1 MASASDDI
9 ERQDEDEVS
18 FLRTGD
24 KVSLMC
30 TTQSK
35 CKERQERV
43 CLAAEGFAS
52 RLAYLE
58 PTSDQD
64 IPPYLSVCVFVLE
77 QALSV
82 RALQEMV
89 TSEGLEAGAGAGHRT
104 LLYGHAVLLRHSLSN
119 MYLACLASTSSSRDK
134 LAFDVGLQEMSQGP
148 GRVNMIGE
156 ACWWT
161 IHPASK
167 QRSEGEKV
175 RIGDDLILVSVS
187 SERYLHLS
195 PPCNDPPE
203 PCKVLASFHQT
214 LWTVGPVST
223 GSLKTKAMGFVNGL
237 DVLRFFRG
245 HMDECLTVPPNG
257 CKEDGNISE
266 VSYESGA
273 VCSHARSL
281 WRIELLKV
289 KWSGSYLGWG
299 QLCRLRHL
307 TSGKYLAVTADKEV
321 CIVPRQKADRERAV
335 FCLRQSKD
343 DKTQWDNKKDEGM
356 GKADVKYGDSV
367 VFVQHVSTR
376 QWLSYLSVESNVRGR
391 TTDRKVI
398 MHSEGHMDDGFS
410 VARAREEESNS
421 ARVIRK
427 TASIFHLFNSAL
439 DSLRIERDSE
449 QWASCSL
456 VEVLKC
462 LEDLIEYFAEPHE
475 DMVHEDKQKA
485 LRALKNRQDLFNEEG
500 MIVLVLE
507 TIDKF
512 SVYKSGRDF
521 AAWAGE
527 ESGQNYEEILNSL
540 YVLLAAM
547 IRKNPAN
554 CAQFAQIPRLDW
566 LIQRLESQQASTGV
580 LDVLH
585 CVLTD
590 SPEALKMVKEQ
601 HIRSMISQLEKHGR
615 DPKVLE
621 VLCSLCVGNGV
632 AVRAN
637 QNLICDNLLPSR
649 DILLQ
654 TSLVDEIISVR
665 PNVFIGLGEGA
676 AMYKKWYFEMAVDAI
691 SNATPR
697 PAFLRVGWATTEGFR
712 PYPRGGEG
720 WHSVAVGDDLYS
732 YGFDGLALWT
742 GGVDKV
748 APWNGSHKL
757 SKGDIVGCCLDLSVP
772 RMLFHVN
779 GNPVKAAFESFNLDG
794 LFYPVISMS
803 ATVSCRFILGGKHGR
818 FKYTSPKGF
827 AAIHESLLPKE
838 ELAIQQCFNFGCFK
852 EGSLAG
858 PAAWREHSSFI
869 PQPVDTSNYII
880 PHYIEGVRDKLAEN
894 IHELWCMNKIEAG
907 WMYGPV
913 RDDTKK
919 THPCLCP
926 FNNLSEEE
934 RTFDITMAYET
945 LKTLIALGYHVGIDE
960 DASRH
965 TLRRLRLPMNYLM
978 SNGYKP
984 APYNLSSITLTPK
997 MERLVEQL
1005 AENAHNV
1012 WAKDRIQQGWTY
1024 GLTEDTIYKRNP
1036 QLVPFTQLDDVAK
1049 KLNRDTASETVRTI
1063 LGFGYS
1069 LEPPSSESEGSSR
1082 GRNRDSVE
1090 KKQATRT
1097 YRAEKSYTVTS
1108 GKWYYEFECVT
1119 QGFMRVGWM
1128 RPSCPA
1134 ECELGNDGQS
1144 YAFDGL
1150 LARKWH
1156 QGSESFGK
1164 TWQAGDVI
1172 GCMLDF
1178 NDKTMMFTLNGEPLT
1193 DASGHETA
1201 FDNIKIGEGFVPA
1214 CTLAT
1219 GQQATLYLGQDLH
1232 ALKYFTVCGLQEGY
1246 EPFCVNMQRN
1256 MPMWYSREQPV
1267 FKSIVTNHESLEV
1280 TRIPAGIEGPPCL
1293 KVSNKTF
1300 GMVENPPVE
1309 YLRLSM
1315 PVEVTDYPTGGD
1327 LAISIPVPSIPKE
1340 QATPQTGGRRF
1351 LYKGSASFD
1360 YSEVDSSDYGGGGGG
1375 GKRVFKQ
1382 GSSDSSVLDAD
1393 SELDEVPT
1401 TTYRTKAA
1409 MMGSLHRRRLQQ
1421 GGLETPL
1428 TDSDSTMRINGSD
1441 RDFRSRNGPSE
1452 KDKKRQPLPLGR
1464 SIPRSGS
1471 TETMS
1476 RISESSTDMNNTKL
1490 RRSKFAKSSSM
1501 DSTVSDRTV
1510 PRSPYGTDLEGGKKN
1525 LASTLPRDASRRSP
1539 LPTTLT
1545 TLHADNAPP
1554 PKLSK
1559 LTSGGSFDMYRSVD
1573 LTSEISENDSMDIN
1587 LSTKYYYS
1595 VRVFPGQ
1602 DPTCVYCGWVTPGYH
1617 FYNSSFEVDKTREVV
1632 INVLNEGGT
1641 IQDSLKR
1648 RDCFMICVGDYMEL
1662 LMTQDGRRLSSG
1674 LVIGC
1679 LVDVSSGEITFTMN
1693 GKDIPLRYTAEP
1705 NTRLFPAVFVEPT
1718 SREMLQFELGRIKNC
1733 LPLSAAWFKC
1743 ECNNP
1748 TPQCPSRVEVQAI
1761 KTYTWS
1767 RVPTETMNTDFH
1779 KYSDSAG
1786 WIVSS
1791 VDSVSWMAVHIP
1803 EEFRCID
1810 MLELIEDH
1818 HLLDFHSH
1826 TLDLYRAVCS
1836 LGNHRAAHAL
1846 TEHVDQ
1852 DQLMHTIQCE
1862 YLSGPL
1868 RSGYHNLLIAL
1879 HLETYASARAMTQG
1893 EFIIPLGGEKPKTPE
1908 YMETEEPP
1916 SPSFSLKRALS
1927 HTQTSSIRP
1936 ELDYSATAHHI
1947 IHSGHPSEIGMPR
1960 FGLNMLKSHVIDSLS
1975 LAVSQGK
1982 AAGRDPIG
1990 GSYEMLFVPLLKLCD
2005 RLLVMGIFDDEDL
2018 KKLLILIDPTT
2029 FDDSYIKGVSSN
2041 IGLLQM
2047 YLDEATKLQMCHLLQ
2062 HLCDQQLRHRV
2073 ESIINFSDDFVG
2085 ESQADQLRR
2094 LMEVKASN
2102 LAPAL
2107 IAKKTKEF
2115 RSTPQEQM
2123 RMLLSFKSLEDDKE
2137 CPCREDLR
2145 EVLQKFHDELII
2157 HCGVHVKEENGEEEE
2172 KSWLGWLLDKI
2183 RRKNGGEGENG
2194 KRENGGNHF
2203 TEKFS
2208 GDSLS
2213 SLIAATMVKWAEEKY
2228 IEDPV
2233 LVREMF
2239 SLLHRQY
2246 DGVGELCRALTK
2258 TYVVSAN
2265 GRNDIVRFVASL
2277 GQIRSLL
2284 TVQMGTSEEAALMKH
2299 LSELTDN
2306 KAFYQ
2311 HPDLIRALNVHET
2324 VMNVMVNVL
2333 GKSKKQSAIQPPTA
2347 GVDISGNKSSASLAA
2362 PSAVGSHPV
2371 KETFSHQL
2379 VASSCRFL
2387 CYFGRTSRHNQKA
2400 MFEHLGYL
2408 LEHSYMG
2415 LSYPSLRGS
2424 CPLDV
2429 AAASLMD
2436 NNELALALREDHLE
2450 KVISYLST
2458 CGIQSNTRMMS
2469 LGKIDVGWDPVDG
2482 ERYIDF
2488 LKQAVWVNDE
2498 TVNENANLV
2507 VRLLIRH
2514 PECLGPALRGE
2525 GKGLLSAMEDAIKT
2539 CEIEEDMGMGSG
2551 PMMVIREEGDG
2562 EGGAISPHPS
2572 ELKEEE
2578 DEDDVDI
2585 GCAVLTFYA
2594 ALIDLLGRCAP
2605 DQQALNQGK
2614 TEPYRIRAILR
2625 SLVPLTDLKGVLSL
2639 KFLLPSPTKVYEK
2652 KDDGVGKPL
2661 GADLKGLTPSHKEAM
2676 VLFLDRVYGISNK
2689 SMFYALLEV
2698 AFLPDLRAATSM
2710 DTPNTH
2716 DHDMALA
2723 LNRYLCNS
2731 VLPLLTR
2738 NADMFENADDHGA
2751 LLDATLHTVY
2761 RMSQCRSL
2769 THRQREVVAE
2779 FQSALITRLRPTI
2792 MQKLLKKMIL
2802 DVPQLAEHTE
2812 VSLKVLTLHY
2822 ERCKS
2827 YYGSYGGWG
2836 TYGAA
2841 NEDEKRLTMMLF
2853 TGLFDALADRDYD
2866 SDLFN
2871 KALPCLGAI
2880 GSALS
2885 PDYALAFH
2893 EDNFQRESRYDSDG
2907 IYLPQPIDT
2916 AGVMLSEDMIAFGER
2931 FAEHLHDTWCHD
2943 RFEEG
2948 WAHGEVENL
2957 NAKVSPILKPYRVLI
2972 PKEKERYREH
2982 IRESL
2987 KALLAWRWSIE
2998 RAKITEQH
3006 AQSAQRQRRLSKSSL
3021 PQSPDWQTT
3030 ETGHDSPHGYNP
3042 RPIDMSN
3049 ITLTREMQNMAE
3061 RLAENAHDIWAKR
3074 MKGEIEIN
3082 GGGVHPQMV
3091 PYDMLT
3097 DKEKRTDRD
3106 CAQALLKFL
3115 QVNAYKLQ
3123 SPEEQM
3129 LEREERGKQPL
3140 GPQVSS
3146 SSAAIEKRFSYN
3158 LVEKLL
3164 HYVDKA
3170 HAMKPIRRDLPKE
3183 VRRKEENRYK
3193 FFAKIILPLIENYFK
3208 SHCSYYVASSSSPQ
3222 SQGYGIAA
3230 PREKDMVANLF
3241 CKLAALVRQ
3250 KINMFGRDLG
3260 RTVDC
3265 LRMLSQ
3271 SLDIG
3276 SVVKHNPDIV
3286 KFALQPF
3293 FTSAADDLAATLEN
3307 IKSHGKFSHVKNVQ
3321 KGSHVGSYVSGVLL
3335 PLLTTVFHHLGKYK
3349 FGEELLLDYTQ
3360 ICCYKILTTLYAL
3373 GAEKSLY
3380 VNSDE
3385 SLKELLERN
3394 RPAIGE
3400 LLAAFA
3406 GAFPVAFLEPHLN
3419 KNNRNSVCGQMEQ
3432 NEETANMVA
3441 NQPRNSMNQ
3450 QPSSDLT
3457 TMMSSIPTLDDI
3469 MSEIEQMAGSGA
3481 KYTEAP
3487 HVIEVILPMI
3497 CSYLPK
3503 WWPDGPDSI
3512 ARRQGNYY
3520 TMVGSRHMNLT
3531 LGSVLKLIH
3540 NNLGSEDAPWMN
3552 RIAMCTLPILTD
3564 AKPDMLKSHFLPV
3577 VEKLKEKTEKT
3588 SASEDQMKRDFPQGG
3603 GEMEDVELAILEAYN
3618 LIVRD
3623 MYAFYPLCIKFIDL
3637 LRGSWLKTP
3646 SVDADSLFDKCCDIF
3661 LCWAKSAN
3669 FRREEQNFVAQNEME
3684 KVILMSSASRKMS
3697 MAGDSFK
3704 MRKKDNDRSLDTLQ
3718 NSLLVACLK
3727 RLLPIGMNLYG
3738 AREQELI
3745 HQAKQKFL
3753 EKQTEK
3759 DVSEFLRNALNV
3771 GEEKVEE
3778 NDETSESSN
3787 AQPGQWANNWQRQ
3800 LYSKMSMKHMAGL
3813 VELTLEKSA
3822 ERILKMAEVLYRLYV
3837 VDHPPASK
3845 KSAWRRLMSA
3855 QRKRAVMACFRMV
3868 PLHSLH
3874 RHRAINHFLRAYRER
3889 WLLTEESA
3897 EHTLIED
3904 LTAGKEVM
3912 ESEEE
3917 LVKSPDPL
3925 QQLILTFSRAAGLRQ
3940 DGLEKDCL
3948 YMSFTD
3954 IMSKSCHGDDDD
3966 DDDEGEDP
3974 GASFQEQE
3982 MEKQRLLF
3990 EQARLA
3996 DRSAAEMVL
4005 MVVSASGGHRT
4016 DMVMHTLQ
4024 LGISLLRGGNTAVQR
4039 RMLQHLQDK
4048 MDVGF
4053 FTSVAELMEQC
4064 SVLDLEACERYNKA
4078 EGLGVGSGEAAGE
4091 FRYAG
4096 EKALHDAPFTCAL
4109 FRFLQ
4114 LLCEGHN
4121 LEFQN
4126 YLRTQTGNHTTVNI
4140 IICTVDYL
4148 LRMQES
4154 ISDFYWHYSGKDVI
4168 DSQGRDNFSRAIKVT
4183 MQLFRTLTE
4192 YIQGPCSL
4200 NQLALAHSRL
4210 WDAIGGFLHVFAN
4223 LQKKLSQDISQLE
4236 LLRELLTLQKEMV
4249 VMLLSMLEGNV
4260 LNGTIG
4266 KQMVDAL
4273 MESSS
4278 NLEMI
4283 LKFFDMFLKVK
4294 DITCS
4299 DAFQEMDVNND
4310 GWVSSKE
4317 FRDAMEAQKMYT
4329 NEEIEYML
4337 SCADTN
4343 QDGKLD
4349 YEEFTERFHNPAKE
4363 IGFNLAVLLTNLS
4376 EHMSSDA
4383 RLDRIMEL
4391 AESFLSHF
4399 EPYLGRIE
4407 INGSAKR
4414 IERVYFEIKETN
4426 IEQWQKPQIK
4436 ESKRQFLHDIV
4447 NEGGEKEKLEDFVNF
4462 CEDTIF
4468 EMQHANSISGDTG
4481 GFFETLGNVIFPGGD
4496 SRSWLGQIGRALK
4509 PTNVYR
4515 TVKEG
4520 VTNTTWGVKKI
4531 RTMSL
4536 TELIFALIK
4545 LVFFIGWK
4553 FVGIFFAL
4561 ACKIVGML
4569 VGSRI
4574 IEDAKEL
4581 TGNIT
4586 DTLHVPTIARHAM
4599 NKDMHGQP
4607 YMGLP
4612 GLGSR
4617 PSVSAFGI
4625 DFFKKGEEEVKDHP
4639 LGYKMRLRRRRG
4651 LTPSSSIDYEDDE
4664 EPDSPTAVDQN
4675 GTKTENGVP
4684 AGVSGERRHSS
4695 IFPDLFLIPEADK
4708 ERKEEEKEEEIPEPK
4723 ISQARQAFLSMFAR
4737 NYYSL
4742 KYVALVLAFIINFI
4756 LLFFKVT
4763 NLKVLRPATAHAAAF
4778 YGGDGGDD
4786 IELNLSEINDN
4797 ITDVEEDDDLEEW
4810 ITLEDSSIFLD
4821 PLLKLFGIL
4830 HTGTALSMLIA
4841 YCALKVPLAIFKRE
4855 KEVSR
4860 KLEFDGTW
4868 ITEPPEGGDI
4878 KGMWDSL
4885 VISTRSF
4892 PVNYWDKLVKRK
4904 VRKKYSESLDDDKL
4918 CTLLG
4923 MEKEDNLFAE
4933 SEDEEQDSILSAI
4946 VKSVDWKYQL
4956 WKCGVICTDNSFLYI
4971 AFYLTFSI
4979 LGHINPFFFA
4989 AHLLDVAMGFKTL
5002 RTVLQSV
5009 THNGKQLI
5017 LTVMMTSIIIWLYTV
5032 IAFNF
5037 FRKFYLKGEENE
5049 VEFKCHNM
5057 FTCFVF
5063 HLHTGLRAGGGI
5075 ADEIEP
5081 PDGDPYEFYRII
5093 FDITFFFFV
5102 IVILL
5107 AIIQGLIIDA
5117 FGELR
5122 DQIEQVKEDMESKCF
5137 ICGIGKEYFD
5147 REPHGFEKHVMKE
5160 HDFANY
5166 MFFLMHL
5173 INKPETEYTGQ
5184 ESYVWE
5190 LYQERCWD
5198 FFPVGNCFR
5207 KQYEEE

>member
-1 MASASDDI
+1 MASTTDDL

-24 KVSLMC
+24 KVCLMC
-30 TTQSK
+30 TTQ
-35 CKERQERV
+35 CKSQDVQERV

-58 PTSDQD
+58 PCSNKN

-119 MYLACLASTSSSRDK
+119 MYLACLSSTSSSRDK

-195 PPCNDPPE
+195 AASTIPPE
-203 PCKVLASFHQT
+203 PSKVLASFHQT

-223 GSLKTKAMGFVNGL
+223 GSVKTKAMGFVNGL

-245 HMDECLTVPPNG
+245 HMDECLTVPHAG
-257 CKEDGNISE
+257 CKDDDNCSE
-266 VSYESGA
+266 VSYETGA

-289 KWSGSYLGWG
+289 KWGGSYLGWG
-299 QLCRLRHL
+299 QQCRLRHL
-307 TSGKYLAVTADKEV
+307 TSGKYLAVKPDKEV
-321 CIVPRQKADRERAV
+321 YIVPRNMADTQSSV

-343 DKTQWDNKKDEGM
+343 DKSHWDNKKDEGM
-356 GKADVKYGDSV
+356 GKADIKYGDSV
-367 VFVQHVSTR
+367 VFVQHQATG

-391 TTDRKVI
+391 GIERKVI

-427 TASIFHLFNSAL
+427 TASIFHRFNSAL

-456 VEVLKC
+456 SQVLNC
-462 LEDLIEYFAEPHE
+462 LEDLVEYFAEPHD
-475 DMVHEDKQKA
+475 DMVHEEQQKA
-485 LRALKNRQDLFNEEG
+485 LRALRNRQDLFNEEG

-507 TIDKF
+507 TIDKLSF
-512 SVYKSGRDF
+512 YKSGRDF
-521 AAWAGE
+521 GAWAGE
-527 ESGQNYEEILNSL
+527 ESGQDYEEILNSL

-547 IRKNPAN
+547 IRKNQAN
-554 CAQFAQIPRLDW
+554 CSQFAQSQRLDW

-665 PNVFIGLGEGA
+665 PNIFIGLREGA
-676 AMYKKWYFEMAVDAI
+676 AMYKKWYFEVAVDAVTHT
-691 SNATPR
+691 TPR
-697 PAFLRVGWATTEGFR
+697 QAFLRVGWATTEGFR

-720 WHSVAVGDDLYS
+720 WHSITVGDDLYS
-732 YGFDGLALWT
+732 YGFDGLQLWT
-742 GGVDKV
+742 GGTPKS

-757 SKGDIVGCCLDLSVP
+757 GKGDIVGCCLDLSVP

-803 ATVSCRFILGGKHGR
+803 AAVSCRFILGGKHGR

-827 AAIHESLLPKE
+827 APAHESLLPKE
-838 ELAIQQCFNFGCFK
+838 ELHIQQCFNFGNFK
-852 EGSLAG
+852 ESLFAG
-858 PAAWREHSSFI
+858 PSAWREHTTFI
-869 PQPVDTSNYII
+869 PKPVDTSSVSI

-907 WMYGPV
+907 WTYGPV
-913 RDDTKK
+913 RDDAKK

-926 FNNLSEEE
+926 FNSLTEEE

-960 DASRH
+960 DAARH

-984 APYNLSSITLTPK
+984 APYNLSSVILTPK

-1005 AENAHNV
+1005 AGNAHNV
-1012 WAKDRIQQGWTY
+1012 WAKDRIEQGWTY
-1024 GLTEDTIYKRNP
+1024 GLTEDSVYKRNP
-1036 QLVPFTQLDDVAK
+1036 QLVPFSQLDDTAK

-1063 LGFGYS
+1063 LGFGYN
-1069 LEPPSSESEGSSR
+1069 LEPPSTDTPDNHTRGPSR
-1082 GRNRDSVE
+1082 EKVA

-1097 YRAEKSYTVTS
+1097 YRAEKSYAVS
-1108 GKWYYEFECVT
+1108 AGKWYFEMECVT
-1119 QGFMRVGWM
+1119 AGFMRVGWAS
-1128 RPSCPA
+1128 PSCLA
-1134 ECELGNDGQS
+1134 NNDLGCDGHS
-1144 YAFDGL
+1144 YAFDGFL
-1150 LARKWH
+1150 SRKWH

-1164 TWQAGDVI
+1164 NWGVGDVI
-1172 GCMLDF
+1172 GCMLDLH
-1178 NDKTMMFTLNGEPLT
+1178 DRTMMFTLNGEPLT
-1193 DASGHETA
+1193 DNSGHETA
-1201 FDNIKIGEGFVPA
+1201 FDNIQIGEGFVPA

-1219 GQQATLYLGQDLH
+1219 GQQARLYFGQDLH

-1256 MPMWYSREQPV
+1256 MPMWYSREQAV
-1267 FKSIVTNHESLEV
+1267 YKSILSQHETLEV

-1315 PVEVTDYPTGGD
+1315 PVEVTDFPTCGD
-1327 LAISIPVPSIPKE
+1327 LAISIPVPTVTKE
-1340 QATPQTGGRRF
+1340 PTPQSGGRRF
-1351 LYKGSASFD
+1351 FHKGSTSFD
-1360 YSEVDSSDYGGGGGG
+1360 YSEVDSSDYGGGGTG

-1382 GSSDSSVLDAD
+1382 GSSDSSMLDAD
-1393 SELDEVPT
+1393 SELDDTPI

-1421 GGLETPL
+1421 GGADIPL
-1428 TDSDSTMRINGSD
+1428 TDSDSTVRVNGTD
-1441 RDFRSRNGPSE
+1441 TDFKTRNGLTVE
-1452 KDKKRQPLPLGR
+1452 KEKKRSALPFGR
-1464 SIPRSGS
+1464 TIPRSGS
-1471 TETMS
+1471 SETMS
-1476 RISESSTDMNNTKL
+1476 KISESSADMNAAKM
-1490 RRSKFAKSSSM
+1490 RRSKFMKSSSM
-1501 DSTVSDRTV
+1501 DSAVSERTT
-1510 PRSPYGTDLEGGKKN
+1510 PSTRAQDGY
-1525 LASTLPRDASRRSP
+1525 STLPRDGGRSP
-1539 LPTTLT
+1539 AVGQQTPG
-1545 TLHADNAPP
+1545 AENSNQP

-1559 LTSGGSFDMYRSVD
+1559 LTSIGGGGSFDMYKSVD
-1573 LTSEISENDSMDIN
+1573 MTSDISENDSMDIN

-1595 VRVFPGQ
+1595 IRVFPGQ
-1602 DPTCVYCGWVTPGYH
+1602 DPTCVYVGWVTPGYH
-1617 FYNSSFEVDKTREVV
+1617 YYNSSFESDKMREVV
-1632 INVLNEGGT
+1632 INVLNEGGAV
-1641 IQDSLKR
+1641 QESLKR
-1648 RDCFMICVGDYMEL
+1648 RDCFMICVGDYMDL
-1662 LMTQDGRRLSSG
+1662 LMTQDGRRLSSA

-1679 LVDVSSGEITFTMN
+1679 IIDVSCGEISFTMN
-1693 GKDIPLRYTAEP
+1693 GKDIPTKYQTEP
-1705 NTRLFPAVFVEPT
+1705 CTRLFPAVFVEPT

-1761 KTYTWS
+1761 QTCTWS
-1767 RVPTETMNTDFH
+1767 RVPTETMTTDFH

-1791 VDSVSWMAVHIP
+1791 NDTVPWCAVHIP
-1803 EEFRCID
+1803 EEYRCID
-1810 MLELIEDH
+1810 MIELIEDS
-1818 HLLDFHSH
+1818 HLLAFHSH

-1852 DQLMHTIQCE
+1852 DQLMYTIKCE

-1868 RSGYHNLLIAL
+1868 RAGYHNILIAL
-1879 HLETYASARAMTQG
+1879 HLETYANARLMTQS
-1893 EFIIPLGGEKPKTPE
+1893 EFIIPLGVDKSRLPE
-1908 YMETEEPP
+1908 YNEEPP
-1916 SPSFSLKRALS
+1916 SPSYSLKRALS
-1927 HTQTSSIRP
+1927 HTQSFSIRP

-1947 IHSGHPSEIGMPR
+1947 THSSHPAELGMPR
-1960 FGLNMLKSHVIDSLS
+1960 FGLHMLKTHVIDSLS
-1975 LAVSQGK
+1975 LAVSHGK
-1982 AAGRDPIG
+1982 SAGRDPIG

-2005 RLLVMGIFDDEDL
+2005 KLLVMGIFDDEDL
-2018 KKLLILIDPTT
+2018 KKLLMLIDPTT

-2047 YLDEATKLQMCHLLQ
+2047 QLDEQIKLQMCYLLQ

-2073 ESIINFSDDFVG
+2073 ESIITFTDDFVG
-2085 ESQADQLRR
+2085 ECQADQFRR
-2094 LMEVKASN
+2094 LLEVKGSN
-2102 LAPAL
+2102 LAPAV
-2107 IAKKTKEF
+2107 IAKKTREF

-2123 RMLLSFKSLEDDKE
+2123 RMLLAFKTDDKE
-2137 CPCREDLR
+2137 SPCREDLR
-2145 EVLQKFHDELII
+2145 EVLQKFHDELIS
-2157 HCGVHVKEENGEEEE
+2157 HCGVHINNDDGTEEE
-2172 KSWLGWLLDKI
+2172 KSWLGWLLSKL
-2183 RRKNGGEGENG
+2183 RRKADRGQGGDHRDNSS
-2194 KRENGGNHF
+2194 NHF

-2213 SLIAATMVKWAEEKY
+2213 SLIASTMVKWAEEKY
-2228 IEDPV
+2228 IDDPV

-2246 DGVGELCRALTK
+2246 DGVGELCHALTK

-2265 GRNDIVRFVASL
+2265 GRNDIVRFIASL

-2284 TVQMGTSEEAALMKH
+2284 TVQMGESEEAALVKH
-2299 LSELTDN
+2299 LWELTDN

-2311 HPDLIRALNVHET
+2311 HPDLMRALNVHET

-2333 GKSKKQSAIQPPTA
+2333 GKGQKQSAIKAAATA
-2347 GVDISGNKSSASLAA
+2347 LELSGNKSSASLAT
-2362 PSAVGSHPV
+2362 PSATGPQAV
-2371 KETFSHQL
+2371 KETFSREL
-2379 VASSCRFL
+2379 VASCCRFL
-2387 CYFGRTSRHNQKA
+2387 CYFCRTSRHNQKA

-2408 LEHSYMG
+2408 LDHGYMG

-2436 NNELALALREDHLE
+2436 NNELALALREGHLE
-2450 KVISYLST
+2450 KVIWYLST
-2458 CGIQSNTRMMS
+2458 CGVQNNARMVAC
-2469 LGKIDVGWDPVDG
+2469 GKPDISWDPLDG

-2525 GKGLLSAMEDAIKT
+2525 GKGLLAAMGEAIEMSAMEEDAAL
-2539 CEIEEDMGMGSG
+2539 GSG
-2551 PMMVIREEGDG
+2551 PMMVIHEEGDADG
-2562 EGGAISPHPS
+2562 HLSPHPS
-2572 ELKEEE
+2572 EPQQEE
-2578 DEDDVDI
+2578 DEDEVDLGGAI
-2585 GCAVLTFYA
+2585 LTFYS

-2625 SLVPLTDLKGVLSL
+2625 SLVPLQDLKGVLSL
-2639 KFLLPSPTKVYEK
+2639 KFLLPSPNKVYEK

-2661 GADLKGLTPSHKEAM
+2661 GADLKGLTPCHKEAM
-2676 VLFLDRVYGISNK
+2676 VLFLDRVYGISDK
-2689 SMFYALLEV
+2689 SMFYGLLEV
-2698 AFLPDLRAATSM
+2698 AFLPDLRAATAM

-2738 NADMFENADDHGA
+2738 NADMFEHVDDHGT

-2769 THRQREVVAE
+2769 THGQREVVAD
-2779 FQSALITRLRPTI
+2779 FLAALITRLRPTI
-2792 MQKLLKKMIL
+2792 MQKLLKKMIV

-2812 VSLKVLTLHY
+2812 VALKVLTLHY

-2836 TYGAA
+2836 AYGAA

-2866 SDLFN
+2866 PDLFN

-2885 PDYALAFH
+2885 PDYAISFH
-2893 EDNFQRESRYDSDG
+2893 EETYHKDSRYDSDG
-2907 IYLPQPIDT
+2907 IYQPQPIET
-2916 AGVMLSEDMIAFGER
+2916 TGVMLSEDMLAFGER
-2931 FAEHLHDTWCHD
+2931 FAEHLHDTWSHE
-2943 RFEEG
+2943 RFDTG
-2948 WAHGEVENL
+2948 WSHGDVENS
-2957 NAKVSPILKPYRVLI
+2957 NIKASPMLKPYRILV
-2972 PKEKERYREH
+2972 PKEKEHYRES

-2987 KALLAWRWSIE
+2987 KAILAWRWSIE
-2998 RAKITEQH
+2998 RAKMTDQH
-3006 AQSAQRQRRLSKSSL
+3006 TPAAHRQRRLSKSSL
-3021 PQSPDWQTT
+3021 PQSPDWQTA
-3030 ETGHDSPHGYNP
+3030 EGAHDSPHGYNP

-3074 MKGEIEIN
+3074 KKVEIEKT

-3097 DKEKRTDRD
+3097 DREKKVDRD
-3106 CAQALLKFL
+3106 TAQALLKFL
-3115 QVNAYKLQ
+3115 QVNGYKLQ
-3123 SPEEQM
+3123 SPEEQI
-3129 LEREERGKQPL
+3129 LAEKERGKQPL

-3146 SSAAIEKRFSYN
+3146 SNAAIEKRFSYN

-3170 HAMKPIRRDLPKE
+3170 QAMKPIRKDLPKE
-3183 VRRKEENRYK
+3183 VKKKEEKRYK

-3208 SHCSYYVASSSSPQ
+3208 SHSSYYVSSSSSPQ
-3222 SQGYGIAA
+3222 TQTYGSAA
-3230 PREKDMVANLF
+3230 LREKDMVASLF

-3276 SVVKHNPDIV
+3276 AVVKHNEDIV
-3286 KFALQPF
+3286 KYFLQPF
-3293 FTSAADDLAATLEN
+3293 FTSAADDLTATLDN
-3307 IKSHGKFSHVKNVQ
+3307 IKNNGKFSHIKTAQ
-3321 KGSHVGSYVSGVLL
+3321 KGSHVASYVPGVLL
-3335 PLLTTVFHHLGKYK
+3335 PVITTFFHHLGKNK
-3349 FGEELLLDYTQ
+3349 FGEDLLLDQIQ
-3360 ICCYKILTTLYAL
+3360 ICCYKILSSLYAL
-3373 GAEKSLY
+3373 GADKSLY
-3380 VNSDE
+3380 VNSHD
-3385 SLKELLERN
+3385 SLKELLQRH

-3432 NEETANMVA
+3432 SEDMGNMEEFN
-3441 NQPRNSMNQ
+3441 R
-3450 QPSSDLT
+3450 
-3457 TMMSSIPTLDDI
+3457 MMSGIPTLEDI

-3503 WWPDGPDSI
+3503 WWRDGPDNIS
-3512 ARRQGNYY
+3512 RRQGNYY

-3531 LGSVLKLIH
+3531 LASVIKLIN

-3564 AKPDMLKSHFLPV
+3564 AKHDMLKSHFLPV
-3577 VEKLKEKTEKT
+3577 IEKLKDKTEKT
-3588 SASEDQMKRDFPQGG
+3588 AMNEEHMKRDFPQGG
-3603 GEMEDVELAILEAYN
+3603 SEMEEAELLVLEEYS

-3623 MYAFYPLCIKFIDL
+3623 MYAFYPLLIKFIDL
-3637 LRGSWLKTP
+3637 HRASWLKTP
-3646 SVDADSLFDKCCDIF
+3646 SLDAEQLFDKCCDIF
-3661 LCWAKSAN
+3661 LYWAKSAN

-3684 KVILMSSASRKMS
+3684 AVILMSSASRKMS
-3697 MAGDSFK
+3697 MARGDSFK
-3704 MRKKDNDRSLDTLQ
+3704 MRNKEKDRSTDTLQ
-3718 NSLLVACLK
+3718 NSLVVGCLK

-3759 DVSEFLRNALNV
+3759 DVSEFLRIALNV
-3771 GEEKVEE
+3771 GEEKVED
-3778 NDETSESSN
+3778 NTATSESSN

-3822 ERILKMAEVLYRLYV
+3822 ERILKMAEVLYRLHV

-3855 QRKRAVMACFRMV
+3855 QRKRAVMACFRMI
-3868 PLHSLH
+3868 PLHSLPK
-3874 RHRAINHFLRAYRER
+3874 HRAINYFLRAYREK

-3904 LTAGKEVM
+3904 LTAGKEVN
-3912 ESEEE
+3912 EEDE
-3917 LVKSPDPL
+3917 NNKSPDPL

-3940 DGLEKDCL
+3940 DGLGNDGL
-3948 YMSFTD
+3948 YMSFSD

-3996 DRSAAEMVL
+3996 DRNAAEMVL
-4005 MVVSASGGHRT
+4005 MVISASRGKRS

-4053 FTSVAELMEQC
+4053 FTSVADLMEQC

-4078 EGLGVGSGEAAGE
+4078 EGLGVGSGEAADE

-4121 LEFQN
+4121 LNFQN
-4126 YLRTQTGNHTTVNI
+4126 YLRTQTGNHTTVNV

-4168 DSQGRDNFSRAIKVT
+4168 DSQGRENFTRAIKVT
-4183 MQLFRTLTE
+4183 TQVFRTLTE

-4236 LLRELLTLQKEMV
+4236 VLRELLNLQKEMV

-4260 LNGTIG
+4260 MNGTIG

-4299 DAFQEMDVNND
+4299 EAFQEMDVNND

-4317 FRDAMEAQKMYT
+4317 FRDAMEAQKMYKP
-4329 NEEIEYML
+4329 EEIEYML

-4349 YEEFTERFHNPAKE
+4349 YSEFTERFHNPAKE

-4376 EHMSSDA
+4376 EHMSNDP

-4391 AESFLSHF
+4391 AESFLGHF
-4399 EPYLGRIE
+4399 EPYMGRIE

-4414 IERVYFEIKETN
+4414 IERVYFEIKESN

-4447 NEGGEKEKLEDFVNF
+4447 NEGGEKEKLKDFVDF

-4468 EMQHANSISGDTG
+4468 EMQHATSISGEEG
-4481 GFFETLGNVIFPGGD
+4481 GFLEALSNALFSSGGTD
-4496 SRSWLGQIGRALK
+4496 SKGWLMLLGRALK
-4509 PTNVYR
+4509 PTNLYK

-4520 VTNTTWGVKKI
+4520 ITNTQWGVKKI
-4531 RTMSL
+4531 RSMSL
-4536 TELIFALIK
+4536 GQLLFALIK
-4545 LVFFIGWK
+4545 LVFIIAWK
-4553 FVGIFFAL
+4553 FVGIFFNL
-4561 ACKIVGML
+4561 ACKLVGML
-4569 VGSRI
+4569 IGSRI

-4581 TGNIT
+4581 TGSISE
-4586 DTLHVPTIARHAM
+4586 TLHVPNIARKATR
-4599 NKDMHGQP
+4599 DMTDP
-4607 YMGLP
+4607 YIMGL
-4612 GLGSR
+4612 GGMGSR

-4625 DFFKKGEEEVKDHP
+4625 DFFKKDQEGSRGHSAE
-4639 LGYKMRLRRRRG
+4639 YRMRLRRRRG
-4651 LTPSSSIDYEDDE
+4651 LTPSSSIDMEEEDDLQPE
-4664 EPDSPTAVDQN
+4664 TQTVLEQN
-4675 GTKTENGVP
+4675 GIKTENGV
-4684 AGVSGERRHSS
+4684 AGGASGERRHSS
-4695 IFPDLFLIPEADK
+4695 IFPSLFLLPEADK
-4708 ERKEEEKEEEIPEPK
+4708 ERKEEEIEEIVEPK
-4723 ISQARQAFLSMFAR
+4723 LTQVRQAFLSMFAR
-4737 NYYSL
+4737 NYYNL
-4742 KYVALVLAFIINFI
+4742 KYVALILAFIINFI
-4756 LLFFKVT
+4756 LLFFKAT
-4763 NLKVLRPATAHAAAF
+4763 NHVFDAF
-4778 YGGDGGDD
+4778 SGDD
-4786 IELNLSEINDN
+4786 NSEPNLMEVDDN
-4797 ITDVEEDDDLEEW
+4797 TTDEVEEEDIPEW
-4810 ITLEDSSIFLD
+4810 ITLEGSFVYLQ
-4821 PLLKLFGIL
+4821 PLLQMFGIL
-4830 HTGTALSMLIA
+4830 HTATALSMLIA

-4868 ITEPPEGGDI
+4868 VTEQPERGDV

-4904 VRKKYSESLDDDKL
+4904 VRKKYSESVDDDKI
-4918 CTLLG
+4918 CALLG
-4923 MEKEDNLFAE
+4923 MEKEDNLFQE
-4933 SEDEEQDSILSAI
+4933 SLEDDQDSILTAI
-4946 VKSVDWKYQL
+4946 LKSIDWKYQL

-4971 AFYLTFSI
+4971 AFYLMFSF

-5017 LTVMMTSIIIWLYTV
+5017 LTVMMTCIIIWLYTV

-5037 FRKFYLKGEENE
+5037 FRKFYLKGEEGE
-5049 VEFKCHNM
+5049 VEYKCHNM
-5057 FTCFVF
+5057 FSCFVF
-5063 HLHTGLRAGGGI
+5063 HLHTGLRAGGGV
-5075 ADEIEP
+5075 ADEIEA

-5122 DQIEQVKEDMESKCF
+5122 DQLEQVKEDMESKCF

-5184 ESYVWE
+5184 ESYVWQ